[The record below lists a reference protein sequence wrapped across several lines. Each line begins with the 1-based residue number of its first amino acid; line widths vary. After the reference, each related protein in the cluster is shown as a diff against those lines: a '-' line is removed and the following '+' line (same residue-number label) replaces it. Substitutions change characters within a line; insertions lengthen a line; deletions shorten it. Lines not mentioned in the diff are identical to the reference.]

1 MKYKS
6 QLALIVA
13 TQLGN
18 LQGRLEANLL
28 VKLRETVVKYQA
40 TCPNVNSLR
49 RTISLLNNVNK
60 VVAVLEKTKNT
71 FKKTSDRLTPVINS
85 LTTLTNVLRT
95 LPIPTAVAGVG
106 VPIGFTNRYAEL
118 LNNTST
124 FLDNLKE
131 EKAIVD
137 KLLNSTD
144 GITDNIAQVVV
155 TLQALLTKCIT
166 ENPDLKPLLEEF
178 QRTQSNLPVEG
189 LASNLGLGPNNSY
202 KASNGRVYFF
212 EIINDTSLDAPVNR
226 RLAVAKDNTG
236 IVIIKGE
243 PSFSSSTKVLI
254 DELKLRIE
262 RQLP

>member
-18 LQGRLEANLL
+18 LLGKLEANLL
-28 VKLRETVVKYQA
+28 IKLREIVARYQT
-40 TCPNVNSLR
+40 TCPDANSLR
-49 RTISLLNNVNK
+49 RTISLLNNVNR
-60 VVAVLEKTKNT
+60 VASTLEKTKNT
-71 FKKTSDRLTPVINS
+71 FRRTSDRLTPVINS
-85 LTTLTNVLRT
+85 LTTLTTVLRT

-118 LNNTST
+118 LTNTST
-124 FLDNLKE
+124 FLQDIKE
-131 EKAIVD
+131 EQAIIL

-144 GITDNIAQVVV
+144 GISDDITQLVA
-155 TLQALLTKCIT
+155 TLQSLLNKCVND
-166 ENPDLKPLLEEF
+166 NPDLGPLLEEF
-178 QRTQSNLPVEG
+178 QRTQSSIPLEG
-189 LASNLGLGPNNSY
+189 DSTNLGLGPNNSY

-212 EIINDTSLDAPVNR
+212 EIINDTTLDAPVNR

-236 IVIIKGE
+236 VVVIKGE